1 MTNHYAKKVQDDRRA
16 MLNRGMIVG
25 QQWAIDLMRISLRRL
40 GWGYDRVKRLLDRM
54 EQADDEFLP
63 ALKLCME
70 QDVMQERMDRELRD
84 LIKDKQEL
92 IPFDKRYPDVK
103 TLGYD
108 KLPRR

>member
-1 MTNHYAKKVQDDRRA
+1 MTNHYARKVQDDRRA

-25 QQWAIDLMRISLRRL
+25 QQWAIDLMCISLHRL

-54 EQADDEFLP
+54 EQADNEFLP

-84 LIKDKQEL
+84 LIKDKQDL
-92 IPFDKRYPDVK
+92 IPFEKRYPDVK